1 MYGYSNKDKNIADT
15 QLLQP
20 YQLVGFSYDSFKTAE
35 KVILE
40 HSNLL
45 GVDREGKGVG
55 GGVYICAVVQPDHF
69 KFASY
74 RPVV

>member
-35 KVILE
+35 KVISE

-45 GVDREGKGVG
+45 AVG
-55 GGVYICAVVQPDHF
+55 CMGMERGWGEVCIFVQ
-69 KFASY
+69 
-74 RPVV
+74 